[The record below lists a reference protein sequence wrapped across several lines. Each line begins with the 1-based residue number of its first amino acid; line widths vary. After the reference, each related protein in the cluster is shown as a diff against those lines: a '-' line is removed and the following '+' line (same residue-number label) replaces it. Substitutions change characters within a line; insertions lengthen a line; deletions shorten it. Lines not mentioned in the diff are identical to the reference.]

1 MKRFIVF
8 LMFVSNIVIYSQWN
22 NGSILFNQV
31 RANIEFIDS
40 NNLLIAGGHSWS
52 AGGTSVAI
60 TQMAHLYEISSKQS
74 SILSLNTPRL
84 EPVMIRG
91 DSGIYIIG
99 GVSNWADV
107 NGNGW
112 LIENTMEIYKNGSFT
127 QVSIPFGTFDG
138 HAVALNGKIIVAGGL
153 KYWKWYQNAADVV
166 GETNLWI
173 YDEATMTWTSQPS
186 TDNRFYSSAVT
197 DGNIAIFAGGLVMN
211 PTPSSILDGFS
222 LSDAY
227 EIYDSQTDTWS
238 TGTLPPNGARAK
250 ISACHCDGYFLF
262 VGGALNHNIASSR
275 IDIYDGANWTTQNLI
290 SSARA
295 VEDCAVAGNKILFAG
310 GLIHDLNFHHGGSF
324 IFSTVNVFDPQT
336 QSFTQTN
343 LTRPLMDFRMASYGR
358 RAAASPGVSFPGSVY
373 TAYNEVQV
381 YEDAS
386 WVNTISENNNEK
398 VSIYP
403 NPTNNKISVSIENNI
418 NGALKTEI
426 FDILG
431 NRLLVSTENTINLEN
446 FSNGIYL
453 IKVIHNNEV
462 SEFKVLKE

>member
-1 MKRFIVF
+1 M
-8 LMFVSNIVIYSQWN
+8 
-22 NGSILFNQV
+22 
-31 RANIEFIDS
+31 
-40 NNLLIAGGHSWS
+40 
-52 AGGTSVAI
+52 
-60 TQMAHLYEISSKQS
+60 
-74 SILSLNTPRL
+74 
-84 EPVMIRG
+84 
-91 DSGIYIIG
+91 
-99 GVSNWADV
+99 
-107 NGNGW
+107 
-112 LIENTMEIYKNGSFT
+112 
-127 QVSIPFGTFDG
+127 
-138 HAVALNGKIIVAGGL
+138 
-153 KYWKWYQNAADVV
+153 
-166 GETNLWI
+166 
-173 YDEATMTWTSQPS
+173 
-186 TDNRFYSSAVT
+186 
-197 DGNIAIFAGGLVMN
+197 
-211 PTPSSILDGFS
+211 
-222 LSDAY
+222 
-227 EIYDSQTDTWS
+227 
-238 TGTLPPNGARAK
+238 
-250 ISACHCDGYFLF
+250 
-262 VGGALNHNIASSR
+262 GGALNHNIASSR

-431 NRLLVSTENTINLEN
+431 NRLLVSTENIISLEN